1 MSKDKDKDAQGF
13 STRAIHFG
21 YDPAS
26 HHGALNPPVYL
37 NATYTFESIAQGQQR
52 FSGEAPGYV
61 YARVGNPTQS
71 VLEKRLAS
79 LEGGEAAV
87 AVASGIGAIT
97 ALLWSFLESG
107 DEINADNTQ

>member
-1 MSKDKDKDAQGF
+1 MSKDKDKDAQVF

-52 FSGEAPGYV
+52 FCGEAPGYA
-61 YARVGNPTQS
+61 YARVGNQTQS
-71 VLEKRLAS
+71 LLEKRLAS
-79 LEGGEAAV
+79 SPV
-87 AVASGIGAIT
+87 ARSRSNARGSGSEPSACASST
-97 ALLWSFLESG
+97 S
-107 DEINADNTQ
+107 